1 MALETSLGPADD
13 AESTDSVSDPG
24 SRTPSGSAG
33 FEENWTTGGQGIS
46 GRIVR
51 ELNDD
56 SRLRPRA
63 MFGELGNASH
73 DSTYQNTLIE
83 DPDDQH
89 RECPVG
95 RRQELLRLM
104 ERRTAIANVSGLV
117 APWPA

>member
-13 AESTDSVSDPG
+13 AESTDSVSDAR

-33 FEENWTTGGQGIS
+33 FEENWTTGGQRIS

-73 DSTYQNTLIE
+73 DSTYQNTLISKI
-83 DPDDQH
+83 
-89 RECPVG
+89 
-95 RRQELLRLM
+95 LM
-104 ERRTAIANVSGLV
+104 TSTVSARWAV
-117 APWPA
+117 VKNCCA